1 MLNSLEENAL
11 SSDLKG
17 WFNLPKSVKLLDISL
32 VGYGFILLIAILLY
46 LNVLAHTVQN
56 LMPIFLTAILLLI
69 TWNFRTQ
76 LTKTS
81 DHSVQKRYFREWF
94 IICALIILII
104 GVIVLIY
111 PVTY

>member
-1 MLNSLEENAL
+1 M
-11 SSDLKG
+11 SSDLEG

-32 VGYGFILLIAILLY
+32 VGYGFILITAIFIYFSILDR
-46 LNVLAHTVQN
+46 TIQN
-56 LMPIFLTAILLLI
+56 LMLIFLTAILLLI

-81 DHSVQKRYFREWF
+81 DSKVQRRYFLEWF
-94 IICALIILII
+94 LVSTLIIVII
-104 GVIVLIY
+104 GVIVLVY

>member
-1 MLNSLEENAL
+1 M
-11 SSDLKG
+11 SSDLEG

-32 VGYGFILLIAILLY
+32 VGCGFILITAIFLY
-46 LNVLAHTVQN
+46 FSVLDRTVQN
-56 LMPIFLTAILLLI
+56 LMLIFLTAILLLI

-81 DHSVQKRYFREWF
+81 DYKVQKRYFREWF
-94 IICALIILII
+94 LISTLIIVII
-104 GVIVLIY
+104 GVIVLVY